1 MNIGNPGTFEI
12 EMNKM
17 LGRNN
22 LPTMSFPAN
31 PASGSVL
38 QASRLTNP
46 DAPQETDNAE
56 VKGAAEQ
63 HQPQQYTKQTKLT
76 RQSHK

>member
-17 LGRNN
+17 LERNSI
-22 LPTMSFPAN
+22 PTMSFPDN

-46 DAPQETDNAE
+46 VEPQETDKAE
-56 VKGAAEQ
+56 KKGAAE
-63 HQPQQYTKQTKLT
+63 
-76 RQSHK
+76 

>member
-1 MNIGNPGTFEI
+1 MNIGNPGTFET

-17 LGRNN
+17 LERKN
-22 LPTMSFPAN
+22 LSTMSFPDN

-38 QASRLTNP
+38 QASHLTNP
-46 DAPQETDNAE
+46 VAPQETDKSGE
-56 VKGAAEQ
+56 KEKQ
-63 HQPQQYTKQTKLT
+63 SKHKPKQTKLA